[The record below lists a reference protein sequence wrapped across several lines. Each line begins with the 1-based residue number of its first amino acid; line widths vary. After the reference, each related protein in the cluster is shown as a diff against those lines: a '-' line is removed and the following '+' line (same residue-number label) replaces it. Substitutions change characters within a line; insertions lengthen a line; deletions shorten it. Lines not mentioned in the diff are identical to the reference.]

1 MENDSR
7 PPSKRK
13 RKRRALRPGSG
24 AHRPAGMPQPRD
36 PGLPPWLPD
45 GSTLDIIPAE
55 LRDAV
60 VQLVNPAYQQF
71 VVEASDALERM
82 IGFSLVHLLWLEI
95 LEQFEMRREY
105 QDVTAVLGL
114 AAGTE
119 GAINDHLRLIDA
131 KLRAGSFLV
140 RLRELRHR
148 WGGSTHSL
156 LAALGPSEI
165 PAIPPPETPHNP
177 PDGDPEV
184 GKTASC

>member
-1 MENDSR
+1 MAKERGVS
-7 PPSKRK
+7 K
-13 RKRRALRPGSG
+13 RKRRALGLGSA
-24 AHRPAGMPQPRD
+24 AHRPAGVPQPRD

-45 GSTLDIIPAE
+45 GSTLDIIPAG

-60 VQLVNPAYQQF
+60 VQLVNPAYRQF
-71 VVEASDALERM
+71 VLEASDALERM

-148 WGGSTHSL
+148 WGGSTQSL
-156 LAALGPSEI
+156 LAALAPPET
-165 PAIPPPETPHNP
+165 PPPETPHNP
-177 PDGDPEV
+177 PAGDPEV